1 MSADATRKSAPST
14 DEVVDAIVAAHATI
28 ESIFFDALQSVL
40 PHVASAEFEVMEVL
54 FTHGVQRASA
64 ISEALSLAPSTL
76 TRYCDQLAAL
86 GLITRERAPQD
97 RRETLIDLTRKG
109 RNAVKTILSAQAGA
123 FSARLGSLKAADR
136 RVLVQALRRFD
147 HEPALRRAASPIW
160 ARSHWISGRAG
171 TGPAPPPDDGR
182 LGRGSR
188 PCDRPG
194 GCPPL
199 RQRMNTLATTR
210 GRFGGSRACVERPAE
225 RTLVRF
231 VWDGGDLE
239 QRVWKTFSWE
249 DPAARGRNRLNGG
262 VRDEVGPTRR
272 TCCVPSRCRA
282 PATHGL
288 RRAI

>member
-147 HEPALRRAASPIW
+147 HEPALSARRIA
-160 ARSHWISGRAG
+160 
-171 TGPAPPPDDGR
+171 D
-182 LGRGSR
+182 LG
-188 PCDRPG
+188 
-194 GCPPL
+194 
-199 RQRMNTLATTR
+199 A
-210 GRFGGSRACVERPAE
+210 
-225 RTLVRF
+225 
-231 VWDGGDLE
+231 
-239 QRVWKTFSWE
+239 
-249 DPAARGRNRLNGG
+249 
-262 VRDEVGPTRR
+262 
-272 TCCVPSRCRA
+272 
-282 PATHGL
+282 
-288 RRAI
+288 